1 MNCSWGQDPF
11 DKTQRNRSQFDN
23 AQTVMEQTEIISS
36 DVPNN
41 LCGADENRQAAEI
54 PLNALKLVGVVIS
67 KDKAFALLQD
77 QGLQIY
83 SVLEG
88 VDVAQEGYIVEKS
101 TKTMFNLCVS
111 SESNVIVVNG
121 KIKFLKEDYEEIFLK
136 CGYF

>member
-1 MNCSWGQDPF
+1 MKYWFFLVALFFMNCSWGQDPF
-11 DKTQRNRSQFDN
+11 DKTQRTHSQFDN

-67 KDKAFALLQD
+67 RDKALALLQD
-77 QGLQIY
+77 QNLQIY

-88 VDVAQEGYIVEKS
+88 VDVAKEGYLVEKIYQNKVQFMRKLGEQCDS
-101 TKTMFNLCVS
+101 TQQ
-111 SESNVIVVNG
+111 
-121 KIKFLKEDYEEIFLK
+121 KELSF
-136 CGYF
+136 

>member
-1 MNCSWGQDPF
+1 MKYWFFLVALFFMNCSWGQDPF
-11 DKTQRNRSQFDN
+11 DKTQRTHSQFDN

-67 KDKAFALLQD
+67 KDKAFALLLDQD
-77 QGLQIY
+77 LQIY

-88 VDVAQEGYIVEKS
+88 VDVAKEGYVVTKINQNKVQFMRKS
-101 TKTMFNLCVS
+101 GYQC
-111 SESNVIVVNG
+111 ESTEQ
-121 KIKFLKEDYEEIFLK
+121 KELSF
-136 CGYF
+136 

>member
-1 MNCSWGQDPF
+1 MKYWFFLVALFFMNCSWGQDPF
-11 DKTQRNRSQFDN
+11 DKTQRTHSQFDN

-67 KDKAFALLQD
+67 RDKALALLQD
-77 QGLQIY
+77 QNLQIY

-88 VDVAQEGYIVEKS
+88 VDVAKEGYLVEKIYQNKVQFMRKLGEQCDS
-101 TKTMFNLCVS
+101 TEQKELC
-111 SESNVIVVNG
+111 
-121 KIKFLKEDYEEIFLK
+121 F
-136 CGYF
+136 

>member
-1 MNCSWGQDPF
+1 MKYWFYLIALFFMNCSWGQDPF
-11 DKTQRNRSQFDN
+11 DKTQRTHSQFDN

-67 KDKAFALLQD
+67 KDKAFALLLDQD
-77 QGLQIY
+77 LQIY

-88 VDVAQEGYIVEKS
+88 VDVAQEGYVVTKINQNKVQFMRKYGVQCDS
-101 TKTMFNLCVS
+101 T
-111 SESNVIVVNG
+111 EQ
-121 KIKFLKEDYEEIFLK
+121 KELSF
-136 CGYF
+136 

>member
-1 MNCSWGQDPF
+1 MKHCFYLITLFFMNCSWGQDPF

-23 AQTVMEQTEIISS
+23 AQIVMEQTDIISS

-67 KDKAFALLQD
+67 KDKAFALLLDQD
-77 QGLQIY
+77 LQIY

-88 VDVAQEGYIVEKS
+88 VDVAQEGYVVTKINQNKVQFMRKS
-101 TKTMFNLCVS
+101 GAQCDS
-111 SESNVIVVNG
+111 IEQ
-121 KIKFLKEDYEEIFLK
+121 KELSF
-136 CGYF
+136 

>member
-1 MNCSWGQDPF
+1 MY
-11 DKTQRNRSQFDN
+11 
-23 AQTVMEQTEIISS
+23 
-36 DVPNN
+36 PNN

-111 SESNVIVVNG
+111 SRAM
-121 KIKFLKEDYEEIFLK
+121 
-136 CGYF
+136 

>member
-1 MNCSWGQDPF
+1 MKYWFYLIALFFMNFSWGQDPF

-41 LCGADENRQAAEI
+41 PCGADENRQAVEI

-67 KDKAFALLQD
+67 KDKAFALLLDQD
-77 QGLQIY
+77 LQIY

-88 VDVAQEGYIVEKS
+88 VDVAKEGYLVEKIYKNKVQFMRKLGEQCDS
-101 TKTMFNLCVS
+101 T
-111 SESNVIVVNG
+111 EQ
-121 KIKFLKEDYEEIFLK
+121 KELSF
-136 CGYF
+136 

>member
-1 MNCSWGQDPF
+1 MKYWFFLVALFFMNCSWGQDPF
-11 DKTQRNRSQFDN
+11 DKTQRTHSQFDN

-67 KDKAFALLQD
+67 KDKSLALLLDQD
-77 QGLQIY
+77 LQIY

-88 VDVAQEGYIVEKS
+88 VDVAQEGYVVTKINQNKVQFMRKLGAQCNS
-101 TKTMFNLCVS
+101 T
-111 SESNVIVVNG
+111 EQ
-121 KIKFLKEDYEEIFLK
+121 KELSF
-136 CGYF
+136 

>member
-1 MNCSWGQDPF
+1 MKHCFYLITLFFMNCSWGQDPF

-23 AQTVMEQTEIISS
+23 AQIVMEQTDIISS

-67 KDKAFALLQD
+67 KDKAFALLLDQD
-77 QGLQIY
+77 LQIY

-88 VDVAQEGYIVEKS
+88 VDVAQEGYVVTKINQNKVQFMRKYGVQCDS
-101 TKTMFNLCVS
+101 T
-111 SESNVIVVNG
+111 EQ
-121 KIKFLKEDYEEIFLK
+121 KELSF
-136 CGYF
+136 

>member
-1 MNCSWGQDPF
+1 MKYWFYLITLFFMNCSWGQDPF

-23 AQTVMEQTEIISS
+23 AQIVMEQTEIISS

-67 KDKAFALLQD
+67 KDKSFALLVDQD
-77 QGLQIY
+77 LQIY

-88 VDVAQEGYIVEKS
+88 VDVAKEGYVVTKINQNKVQFMRKS
-101 TKTMFNLCVS
+101 GVQCDST
-111 SESNVIVVNG
+111 EQ
-121 KIKFLKEDYEEIFLK
+121 KELSF
-136 CGYF
+136 

>member
-1 MNCSWGQDPF
+1 MKYWFFLVALFFMNCSWGQDPF
-11 DKTQRNRSQFDN
+11 DKTQRTHSQFDN

-67 KDKAFALLQD
+67 KDKAFALLLSQD
-77 QGLQIY
+77 LQIY

-88 VDVAQEGYIVEKS
+88 VDVAQEGYVVTKINQNKVQFMRKLGAQCNS
-101 TKTMFNLCVS
+101 T
-111 SESNVIVVNG
+111 EQ
-121 KIKFLKEDYEEIFLK
+121 KELSF
-136 CGYF
+136 